1 MPPRDAIATPRG
13 HRCEAT
19 CSACVFPDRSQG
31 PPNRVL
37 ADPTT
42 LTRPPSHGGGPTLS
56 DPADQAQPLT
66 VRRPDHQQQ
75 VNPGEF
81 GEGLALTCQRRN
93 LSRPQECSRALL
105 TNTETR
111 THLYRHEK
119 SPLIARKEINLQP
132 GHSQVVLNDGPACS
146 TKAFTRQGFR
156 SSPPPLLC
164 RLHENSI
171 RVRA

>member
-1 MPPRDAIATPRG
+1 MLG
-13 HRCEAT
+13 
-19 CSACVFPDRSQG
+19 
-31 PPNRVL
+31 
-37 ADPTT
+37 DPST
-42 LTRPPSHGGGPTLS
+42 LTRPPSWGGGPTLS
-56 DPADQAQPLT
+56 DPTDQAQPLT

-119 SPLIARKEINLQP
+119 SPLIVRKEINLQT
-132 GHSQVVLNDGPACS
+132 GNSHVVLNHHPTCG
-146 TKAFTRQGFR
+146 TKAFARQLFR
-156 SSPPPLLC
+156 PPPPPLLR
-164 RLHENSI
+164 RLHDYSI
-171 RVRA
+171 HVRA

>member
-42 LTRPPSHGGGPTLS
+42 LMRPPSHGGCPTLS
-56 DPADQAQPLT
+56 DPTDQTQPLPAG
-66 VRRPDHQQQ
+66 RPDHQQQ
-75 VNPGEF
+75 VDPAEF
-81 GEGLALTCQRRN
+81 REGLALSHERRN
-93 LSRPQECSRALL
+93 LSRPQQGSWSVLADTEARA
-105 TNTETR
+105 
-111 THLYRHEK
+111 HLYRHQQ
-119 SPLIARKEINLQP
+119 SALIAGKEINLQP
-132 GHSQVVLNDGPACS
+132 GHSQIVLNDGPACS
-146 TKAFTRQGFR
+146 AKAFTRQGFR

-171 RVRA
+171 RAKA